1 MSDIL
6 INTNPKPSQAKEIC
20 TMYQEA
26 LGKGGIYNTGCD
38 QYPDPDLFS
47 ISGVES
53 IIATPER
60 QLIIAEADSNIVG
73 GAIVD
78 WTDLKKRHC
87 EINCLA
93 TSREW
98 RGRGAGRALFNA
110 AKKLMDELDFVVN
123 TTEFVTH
130 SMHSQAAF
138 INNGQNNFVAF
149 SFCHYPRVFF
159 AQSPESVIWMTTLH
173 GRNIAEIQPRERT
186 VYLPKSYATIG
197 ETILFQFA
205 NHIRYHVTSDQ
216 SKHKTEEAPGK
227 TGLNVNPK
235 GTYRYCHFNFT
246 QSNNHSTD
254 TTKNIFAEIDQAFAQ
269 MKEAGKEFI
278 LARIPANSPNTIEI
292 AEYLKAKR
300 FAFHGVLPINEIDEN
315 STYQDILTM
324 QWIDPEILASNSW
337 PGDTDSVIK
346 IYGYPANITKDILK
360 VIAGELYYR

>member
-1 MSDIL
+1 MNDIL
-6 INTNPKPSQAKEIC
+6 INTNPKPNQAKEIC
-20 TMYQEA
+20 TMYEEA
-26 LGKGGIYNTGCD
+26 LGKGGIYSTGCE

-47 ISGVES
+47 ISGIES

-60 QLIIAEADSNIVG
+60 QLIIAEASSNIVG

-78 WTDLKKRHC
+78 WTNLKKRHC

-98 RGRGAGRALFNA
+98 RGRGVGRALFSA
-110 AKKLMDELDFVVN
+110 AKKLMDDLDCVVN

-138 INNGQNNFVAF
+138 IDNGQSNFVAF

-159 AQSPESVIWMTTLH
+159 AHVPESVIWMTTLH
-173 GRNIAEIQPRERT
+173 GRKSDEILPRERT
-186 VYLPKSYATIG
+186 IYLPKNYATIG
-197 ETILFQFA
+197 NTILSQFT
-205 NHIRYHVTSDQ
+205 NHFRYHISTDQ
-216 SKHKTEEAPGK
+216 SSKENDFTKSTSS
-227 TGLNVNPK
+227 LSVNPK

-246 QSNNHSTD
+246 QNENHSSD
-254 TTKNIFAEIDQAFAQ
+254 TPRDIFSDIDQAFTQ

-278 LARIPANSPNTIEI
+278 LARIPVNSPSAIEI
-292 AEYLKAKR
+292 AEYLRTKQ
-300 FAFHGVLPINEIDEN
+300 FAFHGVLPLNEIDDN
-315 STYQDILTM
+315 DNYQDILTM
-324 QWIDPEILASNSW
+324 QWIDPDVLASNYW

-346 IYGYPANITKDILK
+346 IFGYPSNITKDILK